1 MYLMSPRPPQPEV
14 GVFFNLD
21 SSVGNNGSNSN
32 RTDILLVQFLIRK
45 LSVLAASNLS
55 PDQRVRMGR
64 VTVDGRSGPITIDG
78 IRAVQER
85 MRQKHP
91 GTVVDGRV
99 SSARQT
105 GEYGGGIWTIVTLNS
120 STRKRIRSV
129 WPRLQDLPDCPAALK
144 MDIQRCM

>member
-21 SSVGNNGSNSN
+21 SSVGYNGTNSKK
-32 RTDILLVQFLIRK
+32 TDILLVQFLIKK

-55 PDQRVRMGR
+55 PDQKSRMGR

-91 GTVVDGRV
+91 ATVVDGRV
-99 SSARQT
+99 SCARPT
-105 GEYGGGIWTIVTLNS
+105 GQYGGGIWTIVTLNS
-120 STRKRIRSV
+120 SLRKRIPSV
-129 WPRLQDLPDCPAALK
+129 WPRLQDIPDCPPSLK
-144 MDIQRCM
+144 TEIQKCM